1 MKRTKLN
8 NFAIDTEKMRKQLT
22 GVENTIK
29 DTSLVLGKVSDTMD
43 KIAKSFS
50 HVTKES
56 KKSKDTLSEYERAVK
71 KLSRET
77 NLTFKAFLDDRLRK
91 NITSAKDLIARW
103 SALKDTKKTLDLQI
117 VSAKEKGKSQRT
129 IKPLE
134 TQSARVSRL
143 MDTTKQDLSKSLKTD
158 LRWTSI
164 DNSVKAFESGKKK
177 IENAIMGFLR
187 NVFEGAKKITSEMAT
202 YNLST
207 SLFVNREAREQALQY
222 GLSNSRNWAFTQAK
236 SMLGIQS
243 DEDLYYMNQA
253 QRSAFSSLM
262 SKYSAMYDK
271 LESNGYFSK
280 TQDFQ
285 LKMNQF
291 TLDTK
296 LRLVKFFAENGN
308 TIMSI
313 LNNLLSVGEWIL
325 SAVSNIYTFFTG
337 GNAIASGTSGVDM
350 LASTYNSN
358 NSKNVTI
365 NSNISATSTEQAN
378 DMLKS
383 AENILWTP
391 FIKALEN

>member
-22 GVENTIK
+22 GVENTVK

-77 NLTFKAFLDDRLRK
+77 NLTFKAFLDDRLRR

-129 IKPLE
+129 VKALE
-134 TQSARVSRL
+134 TQSAKVGRL

-158 LRWTSI
+158 LRWTTI
-164 DNSVKAFESGKKK
+164 DNSVKMFESGKKK
-177 IENAIMGFLR
+177 LENAIMGFLK
-187 NVFEGAKKITSEMAT
+187 NIFEGAKKLTSEMAS

-243 DEDLYYMNQA
+243 DEDLYYMNPA

-262 SKYSAMYDK
+262 NK
-271 LESNGYFSK
+271 
-280 TQDFQ
+280 
-285 LKMNQF
+285 
-291 TLDTK
+291 
-296 LRLVKFFAENGN
+296 V
-308 TIMSI
+308 I
-313 LNNLLSVGEWIL
+313 
-325 SAVSNIYTFFTG
+325 
-337 GNAIASGTSGVDM
+337 
-350 LASTYNSN
+350 
-358 NSKNVTI
+358 
-365 NSNISATSTEQAN
+365 
-378 DMLKS
+378 
-383 AENILWTP
+383 
-391 FIKALEN
+391 

>member
-8 NFAIDTEKMRKQLT
+8 NFAVDTEKMRKQLT

-29 DTSLVLGKVSDTMD
+29 DTSLVLSKVSDTMD

-77 NLTFKAFLDDRLRK
+77 NLTFKAFLDDRLRR

-117 VSAKEKGKSQRT
+117 VSAKEKGRSQRT
-129 IKPLE
+129 IKTLE
-134 TQSARVSRL
+134 TQSAKVGRL

-158 LRWTSI
+158 LRWTTI

-177 IENAIMGFLR
+177 LENAIMGFLR
-187 NVFEGAKKITSEMAT
+187 NVFDGAKKLTSEMAS

-313 LNNLLSVGEWIL
+313 LNELLSVGEWLL
-325 SAVSNIYTFFTG
+325 STVSNIYTFFTG
-337 GNAIASGTSGVDM
+337 GNAIANGTSGVDM